1 MEPILYLFYTSNI
14 ALGICAAF
22 IAYGITLAI
31 GVIAKWEKPNNALIF
46 PIAVCV
52 YFGVLFSPLP
62 SPLERQVVKLLD
74 LQEAN
79 QVESNG
85 TINSVIIPC
94 IDDNFK
100 GVRGMHFQNIIE
112 AFQRDLDNQL
122 KEVGSYEGKSTQ
134 NMPKTDD
141 LCEAAWYYN
150 DLKSKRLKLN
160 KS

>member
-1 MEPILYLFYTSNI
+1 MEAILYLLYASNI
-14 ALGICAAF
+14 ALGICSAF

-31 GVIAKWEKPNNALIF
+31 NAIAKWETPKFGLIF

-52 YFGVLFSPLP
+52 YFGFLFSPLP
-62 SPLERQVVKLLD
+62 SPLERQVINLLD

-79 QVESNG
+79 KVESNG

-94 IDDNFK
+94 IDKNFN
-100 GVRGMHFQNIIE
+100 GVRGMHFQDIIE
-112 AFQRDLDNQL
+112 AFQRDLDNQVN
-122 KEVGSYEGKSTQ
+122 EVGSFEGKHTR

-150 DLKSKRLKLN
+150 DLKSKRLNLKQ
-160 KS
+160 S

>member
-1 MEPILYLFYTSNI
+1 MEAILYLLYTSNI
-14 ALGICAAF
+14 ALGIFAAF

-31 GVIAKWEKPNNALIF
+31 NAIAKWDTPKFGLIF
-46 PIAVCV
+46 PIAVSV
-52 YFGVLFSPLP
+52 YFGFLFSPLP

-94 IDDNFK
+94 IDDNFN

-112 AFQRDLDNQL
+112 AFQRDLDNQVN
-122 KEVGSYEGKSTQ
+122 EVGSFEGKSTP

-150 DLKSKRLKLN
+150 DLKSKRLNLKQ
-160 KS
+160 S